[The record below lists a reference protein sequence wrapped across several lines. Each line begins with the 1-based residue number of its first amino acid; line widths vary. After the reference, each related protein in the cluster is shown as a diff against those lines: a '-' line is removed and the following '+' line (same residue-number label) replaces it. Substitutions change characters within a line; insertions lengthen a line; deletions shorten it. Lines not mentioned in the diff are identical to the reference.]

1 MGRKAS
7 VMRMLKSSVWVRRSI
22 GVDIQR
28 PTVYSQLGSD
38 WAALVA
44 TGSAVISPLFLLD
57 PLWMAGRSV
66 NAANRSIAARP
77 LERRCLNHKF

>member
-1 MGRKAS
+1 MDRKAS
-7 VMRMLKSSVWVRRSI
+7 VMRMLKSSVRVRRSI

-57 PLWMAGRSV
+57 PLWIEERPVS
-66 NAANRSIAARP
+66 AARRSIAVRP
-77 LERRCLNHKF
+77 L